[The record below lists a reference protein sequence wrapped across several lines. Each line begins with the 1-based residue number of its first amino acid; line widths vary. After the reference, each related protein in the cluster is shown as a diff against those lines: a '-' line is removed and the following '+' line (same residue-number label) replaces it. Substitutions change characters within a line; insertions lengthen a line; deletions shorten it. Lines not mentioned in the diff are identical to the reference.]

1 MFMNFKSLKVLL
13 ISSMVVSMSSLTL
26 ADAKAEKIKVEKE
39 LNTVFQESLKA
50 AASELDADKTVS
62 PFAVVLRKNG
72 KVGYFTATE
81 ENKELS
87 VNEQGKRIRR
97 MLKDLAI
104 NQQIDASAYGMYATV
119 SQNDVSQKGL
129 VFEVEHKSGISI
141 MRFLPVSDGAGD
153 NKGKLVLETQNMQTV
168 TKPRNIFVESI
179 VKSK

>member
-1 MFMNFKSLKVLL
+1 MNFKSLKVVL
-13 ISSMVVSMSSLTL
+13 ISLMVVSMSSLAL
-26 ADAKAEKIKVEKE
+26 ADVKVEKLKVEKE
-39 LNTVFQESLKA
+39 LNIVFQEALKA

-87 VNEQGKRIRR
+87 VNEQGNRIRR

-104 NQQIDASAYGMYATV
+104 NQQIDASTFGMYATV
-119 SQNDVSQKGL
+119 SQNDVSEKGL
-129 VFEVEHKSGISI
+129 VFEVEHEAGISI
-141 MRFLPVSDGAGD
+141 MRFLPVSDGTGE
-153 NKGKLVLETQNMQTV
+153 NKGKLVFETQRMQTT
-168 TKPRNIFVESI
+168 TKPRNIFVEAI